1 MLILTK
7 VIAFLKLAVAI
18 ASLSYCMAPFPL
30 SICNCG
36 KDYSLDTL
44 LLRARPCCWA
54 WWLESKEQSSEG
66 VQCIIRATVNPNP
79 NPNILAQQNTTVN
92 RLPMQNKIKTKLA
105 NRLGW
110 VGLGVTTGRGS
121 KTRSKI
127 FSLASNHQFTHFD
140 FTSGGVIPGKIPLH
154 SHVCTGEF
162 TQTGVTLTVFFYNIQ
177 FDTVF
182 TLIHKNLGKV
192 PKNPKKNL
200 VQYLL

>member
-1 MLILTK
+1 MHIRRAHEGIKFNCEKCEFVSNYKKT
-7 VIAFLKLAVAI
+7 LKAH
-18 ASLSYCMAPFPL
+18 M
-30 SICNCG
+30 
-36 KDYSLDTL
+36 
-44 LLRARPCCWA
+44 
-54 WWLESKEQSSEG
+54 
-66 VQCIIRATVNPNP
+66 
-79 NPNILAQQNTTVN
+79 
-92 RLPMQNKIKTKLA
+92 
-105 NRLGW
+105 GW

-162 TQTGVTLTVFFYNIQ
+162 TQTGVTLTVFFYQEYPGSSTPDYNIQ

-192 PKNPKKNL
+192 PENPNKNL

>member
-1 MLILTK
+1 MLPVK
-7 VIAFLKLAVAI
+7 KK
-18 ASLSYCMAPFPL
+18 YCFAKELRVCAPV
-30 SICNCG
+30 
-36 KDYSLDTL
+36 
-44 LLRARPCCWA
+44 
-54 WWLESKEQSSEG
+54 LE
-66 VQCIIRATVNPNP
+66 VPTTVVPNP
-79 NPNILAQQNTTVN
+79 EVKSFGHRAIWSSCKRVWALRFKV
-92 RLPMQNKIKTKLA
+92 
-105 NRLGW
+105 LGW

-162 TQTGVTLTVFFYNIQ
+162 TQTGVTLAVFFYQEYPGWSTLDYNIQ

>member
-1 MLILTK
+1 M
-7 VIAFLKLAVAI
+7 
-18 ASLSYCMAPFPL
+18 
-30 SICNCG
+30 
-36 KDYSLDTL
+36 
-44 LLRARPCCWA
+44 
-54 WWLESKEQSSEG
+54 
-66 VQCIIRATVNPNP
+66 
-79 NPNILAQQNTTVN
+79 
-92 RLPMQNKIKTKLA
+92 
-105 NRLGW
+105 
-110 VGLGVTTGRGS
+110 VGLGVTSGRGS

-192 PKNPKKNL
+192 PKKNL

>member
-1 MLILTK
+1 M

-79 NPNILAQQNTTVN
+79 NSHATRGRLLGFDQTKPGSNDMYLKKVTQMVPWIMEKKAKQCIMWFLYCVFVEKVHFTTHRKLWYILNLARN
-92 RLPMQNKIKTKLA
+92 RVSM
-105 NRLGW
+105 
-110 VGLGVTTGRGS
+110 
-121 KTRSKI
+121 
-127 FSLASNHQFTHFD
+127 
-140 FTSGGVIPGKIPLH
+140 
-154 SHVCTGEF
+154 
-162 TQTGVTLTVFFYNIQ
+162 
-177 FDTVF
+177 
-182 TLIHKNLGKV
+182 
-192 PKNPKKNL
+192 
-200 VQYLL
+200 